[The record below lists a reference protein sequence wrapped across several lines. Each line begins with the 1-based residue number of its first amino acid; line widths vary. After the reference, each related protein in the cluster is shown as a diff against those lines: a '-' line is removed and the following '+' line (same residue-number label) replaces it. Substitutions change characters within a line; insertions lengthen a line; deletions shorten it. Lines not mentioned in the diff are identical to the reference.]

1 MQQDQHKHQLPIS
14 CIRLVLKSLQQL
26 LHSKR
31 TGTAMASARQ
41 PFQSYMHL
49 VAQNHHPSPPSAASY
64 FSRRA
69 SSSSSTST
77 SASRRRPA
85 PPRRHRKTTHSSSAA
100 AGAGSRKALAARA
113 ELARHIKQV
122 KAERDGA
129 HRGENRGD
137 LLDDL
142 VDEEV
147 DPLAPEPPDVL
158 YKRRERLWQQL
169 LWMSRRG
176 KGKET
181 MHATVRK
188 ENLLRQ
194 WFAYLDADA
203 SQRISVDELEDPLIS
218 VGLAHSRRSVENLIR
233 SVDKSSG
240 GEGEITFDEFK
251 ELLHKNRETLYD
263 DEGES
268 GSKDPLQRLVAKP
281 ARRVRR
287 ASAAYGDSGSSG
299 GGVGSGVGGGGK
311 GGAFGVLP
319 SSGSRGR
326 SASGHWGEV
335 AQIVKQRR
343 EKKYGGGTSGNNQKK
358 MGGGRGSGGNGGG
371 NGGGGGGVGRF
382 VGGGGSGGVGGGTG
396 GKQLKAPNK
405 SSPPKSP
412 TSGDSDTSNQQDVS
426 LGDSGNKTAIVRF
439 FEAVE
444 SGRFGDNTN
453 LPLSLLIGTYR
464 RKLLLQ
470 ANVSVNAAAK
480 REGQRVLDAI
490 ISTHPPGTWNIA
502 EAERAAVDA
511 ARTMPTSPSSPRG
524 TSFFVGPGG
533 TSATAARGAP
543 RGAGRGG
550 GGGGGLMRVGAFV
563 A

>member
-1 MQQDQHKHQLPIS
+1 
-14 CIRLVLKSLQQL
+14 
-26 LHSKR
+26 
-31 TGTAMASARQ
+31 
-41 PFQSYMHL
+41 MHL

-77 SASRRRPA
+77 SASSRRPA

-358 MGGGRGSGGNGGG
+358 MGGGVAVVATVVAMVVVVVVLVDSLVVAAVAVSGAAQAAN
-371 NGGGGGGVGRF
+371 NSRR
-382 VGGGGSGGVGGGTG
+382 
-396 GKQLKAPNK
+396 
-405 SSPPKSP
+405 P
-412 TSGDSDTSNQQDVS
+412 TSRLRPNLRRVETATPATSRMCPWATAATRRPSCGSSRPSSRV
-426 LGDSGNKTAIVRF
+426 DSGT
-439 FEAVE
+439 
-444 SGRFGDNTN
+444 T
-453 LPLSLLIGTYR
+453 
-464 RKLLLQ
+464 
-470 ANVSVNAAAK
+470 
-480 REGQRVLDAI
+480 
-490 ISTHPPGTWNIA
+490 
-502 EAERAAVDA
+502 
-511 ARTMPTSPSSPRG
+511 PTSPCLCSS
-524 TSFFVGPGG
+524 GP
-533 TSATAARGAP
+533 TGASYSCRP
-543 RGAGRGG
+543 T
-550 GGGGGLMRVGAFV
+550 
-563 A
+563 